1 MTGIFGRRLIGA
13 FLLQARRTREVAG
26 QVNLHLAVGAGQAR
40 IGRTEQRQRR
50 HIQRSGQMAQAGIH
64 RHAGL
69 RASQHLANT
78 GQVQFGQHF
87 GVFETG
93 SDALGPGF
101 LLRIAPRQ
109 LDPDAKVSDPFG
121 QLAPVSF
128 RPVLGVPGSTMQ
140 KHHVR
145 ILARQFHQ
153 ALDIQAVVTQAFGQ
167 VIAQR
172 DGEQLTHSLHRV
184 LPAGNGQA
192 SIVKARSDGFACRV
206 FIEAGHRR
214 LDVTGQPG
222 AFQQALGVDHQVI
235 FRGANA
241 LLEALPLTALDGL
254 PDVFAP
260 ATDRHRNHLAHRRM
274 PGRDLGKAFFHHPV
288 EFDAG
293 DRPRRVG
300 QRRQRMNDVAQ
311 RRSLDQ
317 QNPQA
322 I

>member
-1 MTGIFGRRLIGA
+1 M
-13 FLLQARRTREVAG
+13 
-26 QVNLHLAVGAGQAR
+26 
-40 IGRTEQRQRR
+40 
-50 HIQRSGQMAQAGIH
+50 
-64 RHAGL
+64 
-69 RASQHLANT
+69 
-78 GQVQFGQHF
+78 
-87 GVFETG
+87 FETG
-93 SDALGPGF
+93 CDALGPGF
-101 LLRIAPRQ
+101 LQRIAPRQ
-109 LDPDAKVSDPFG
+109 FHPYAQVADPLG
-121 QLAPVSF
+121 QLTPIGF
-128 RPVLGVPGSTMQ
+128 GPVLGVPGGAVQ

-153 ALDIQAVVTQAFGQ
+153 ALDIQSVVAQAFGQ

-184 LPAGNGQA
+184 LPAGNGQTP
-192 SIVKARSDGFACRV
+192 IVKARSDGFARRA
-206 FIEAGHRR
+206 FIEAGHRC

-260 ATDRHRNHLAHRRM
+260 ATYRHRNHLAHRRM